1 MDTPTSGPGSVL
13 LRGRYR
19 PTELISRGGMSSVFR
34 ARDEFLDRDVA
45 VKIFQAGTPDQI
57 EVGKQELKVLAG
69 LSHHGLV
76 TLLDAGVDTST
87 PDDPHIF
94 LVMELIESTD
104 LAQRLVDGPLSS
116 RNVAYIGFDI
126 AEGLEYVHQ
135 RGIVHRDVKPG
146 NILIVDY
153 GKDEVRPRALLTD
166 FGIAAFGAEQ
176 VAIID
181 GRTVGTAAYLSPE
194 QARGEVLTSASD
206 VYSLGLVLLEALTGS
221 MAFTGA
227 QKESIKARLL
237 ADPVI
242 SRDLPDDW
250 RTLLRAMTARNPME
264 RPPIRD
270 VILALRAISIDEVGR
285 HRAGD
290 TIVPNDEEARME
302 AVRRYDLPEGQ
313 PDAALDR
320 ITSLAARIFNVPV
333 AIVSVVDNDR
343 IRFSSH
349 HGLDITEIGRDG
361 GLCASAIFSDKPWIV
376 TDARNDPRTLANPLV
391 ASDFGL
397 QFYAG
402 VPLRTDDGHA
412 LGTLCVIDFEPREVT
427 DEEITTLTDLA
438 AMVMSELEVRLHNRQ
453 LAESEGLQR
462 VESATSR

>member
-19 PTELISRGGMSSVFR
+19 PTDLISRGGMSSVFR

-104 LAQRLVDGPLSS
+104 LAQKLVDGPLPS

-176 VAIID
+176 VAIVD

-194 QARGEVLTSASD
+194 QARGEVLTPASD
-206 VYSLGLVLLEALTGS
+206 VYSLGLVLLEALTGC

-237 ADPVI
+237 ADPMI
-242 SRDLPDDW
+242 PHELPDDW
-250 RTLLRAMTARNPME
+250 RNLLRAMTARNPME
-264 RPPIRD
+264 RVPIRD
-270 VILALRAISIDEVGR
+270 VILALRRISIDELGR
-285 HRAGD
+285 HRAD
-290 TIVPNDEEARME
+290 DPIVPNDESARME
-302 AVRRYDLPEGQ
+302 AVGRYDLLDTP
-313 PDAALDR
+313 PDGAFDR
-320 ITSLAARIFNVPV
+320 ITALAARIFNVPV
-333 AIVSVVDNDR
+333 AIVSVVDSDR
-343 IRFSSH
+343 IWFKSH
-349 HGLDITEIGRDG
+349 HGLDISEIGRDG

-376 TDARNDPRTLANPLV
+376 TDARSDPRTFANPLV

-402 VPLRTDDGHA
+402 IPLRTGDGHA
-412 LGTLCVIDFEPREVT
+412 LGTLCVLDFEPREIT
-427 DEEITTLTDLA
+427 DAEIATLSDLA
-438 AMVMSELEVRLHNRQ
+438 AMVMSELELRLESRR
-453 LAESEGLQR
+453 LAESGGSR
-462 VESATSR
+462 HVESATSR